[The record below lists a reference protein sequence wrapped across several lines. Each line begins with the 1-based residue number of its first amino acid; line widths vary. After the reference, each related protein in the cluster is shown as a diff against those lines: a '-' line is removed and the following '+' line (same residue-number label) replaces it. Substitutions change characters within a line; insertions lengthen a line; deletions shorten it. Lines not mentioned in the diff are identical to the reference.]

1 MTLKISW
8 NWDLSTLSWSS
19 MQSFTCLPLEFNTVL
34 ALQVNILGK
43 PILFTDWTTNNN
55 DKKKI
60 SVMCH
65 ACSMSYFIKSDLKLH
80 KVWVRVINGHLNE
93 VGRGALT
100 QSVQFLNLAKRKT
113 PSTIPNSNPIFTTE
127 TGGP

>member
-8 NWDLSTLSWSS
+8 NCPEVL
-19 MQSFTCLPLEFNTVL
+19 CKALPVYLWKFNTDL

-55 DKKKI
+55 NLKKI
-60 SVMCH
+60 FVMCH
-65 ACSMSYFIKSDLKLH
+65 ACSMSYFIKSALKLH

-93 VGRGALT
+93 VGRGGLT

-113 PSTIPNSNPIFTTE
+113 PKSSPSTIPNSNPIFTTE